1 MFWVLSRT
9 PSRGSS
15 EPVSRPPSRW
25 NITRHTSAKG
35 MATGPV
41 PMPMMIDARSTAAS
55 TRQVRKVWAFTSLQ
69 NCFIPPSYAKQSGW
83 KARANFSTVSP
94 VMELANTS
102 HSVTEIMRSFWMA
115 GTVAKAGFSL
125 SWAIFS
131 SRVVSP

>member
-41 PMPMMIDARSTAAS
+41 PMPMTMDTRSAAAS

-102 HSVTEIMRSFWMA
+102 HSLTEIMRSF
-115 GTVAKAGFSL
+115 
-125 SWAIFS
+125 
-131 SRVVSP
+131 